1 MEELRLELSV
11 RCCPPL
17 LSGHQDPIRGKVWS
31 QVAGAE
37 ALSIWLELALFP
49 LSVFFHLSPHQALR
63 PSMEECWTQG
73 GSWGLLATT
82 SCTQKSW
89 LSLMCYLHK
98 HLQLFSLF
106 HSNSCTQKSWM
117 SLMCYLRKHLQLF
130 SLFHSNTVLGSINL
144 CPSQPITSPSVCS
157 HRLVVEPHQGQ
168 VGSKRTLS
176 MYAGVGSGEEEA
188 VSCDGAAAVR
198 NLMLGLRKH
207 LW

>member
-49 LSVFFHLSPHQALR
+49 LSVFFHLSPHQALH

-89 LSLMCYLHK
+89 LSLMCYL
-98 HLQLFSLF
+98 
-106 HSNSCTQKSWM
+106 C
-117 SLMCYLRKHLQLF
+117 KHLQLF
-130 SLFHSNTVLGSINL
+130 SLFHSNTVLGSIHL